1 MKKLFKVVCI
11 LLVSIIFISCNVG
24 FLIKN
29 AVGKVLED
37 TSSGGIT
44 SRVSVASDGSQGN
57 GPSFQPTISGDGR
70 YVAFVSDASN
80 LVDGDTNGKGDIF
93 LHDTQTGE
101 TTLVSIASDGSQGKD
116 HSHDPAIS
124 RDGRYIAFFSGAPH
138 VNSSNYVWGDGN
150 TFIGDSNGR
159 GDIFLHDSQTGETTL
174 ISVANDGSQ
183 GNDDSEKPSI
193 SSNGRYIAFQ
203 SDASNLVNGDTNEE
217 MDVFLH
223 DSQTG
228 ETTLISVAND
238 GSPGNDWSY
247 DPSISGDGRFVAFV
261 SDATNL
267 VNGAKLGG
275 VFLHDTQT
283 GETALVSVASD
294 GSLSNGSDGSPS
306 ISEDGRYVSFY
317 SDATTL
323 VDEDTNW
330 ESDIFL
336 RDIFTD
342 KTTLVSVASD
352 GSQGNSSSLGSS
364 LSGDGRYVVFESFAS
379 NLDSGDTNGERLD
392 VFLHNT
398 QTDKTTLVSVASDV
412 GQGNS
417 LSDRQS
423 ISGDGRYVVFTSLA
437 NNLVSGDTN
446 ETADVY
452 IFDCLGSK

>member
-57 GPSFQPTISGDGR
+57 GPSFQTTISGDGR

>member
-1 MKKLFKVVCI
+1 MKKSFKVVCI
-11 LLVSIIFISCNVG
+11 LLVSIIFISCKVG
-24 FLIKN
+24 FLTKN
-29 AVGKVLED
+29 TIEKVLED

-57 GPSFQPTISGDGR
+57 GGSFQPTISGDGR

-80 LVDGDTNGKGDIF
+80 LVNGDTNEKGDVF
-93 LHDTQTGE
+93 LHDTHTGE
-101 TTLVSIASDGSQGKD
+101 TTLVSVASDGSQSKD
-116 HSHDPAIS
+116 HSHDASIS
-124 RDGRYIAFFSGAPH
+124 RDGRFVAFCSGAPYI
-138 VNSSNYVWGDGN
+138 NASYYVWGDGN

-159 GDIFLHDSQTGETTL
+159 GDIFLHDT
-174 ISVANDGSQ
+174 
-183 GNDDSEKPSI
+183 
-193 SSNGRYIAFQ
+193 
-203 SDASNLVNGDTNEE
+203 
-217 MDVFLH
+217 
-223 DSQTG
+223 QTG

-247 DPSISGDGRFVAFV
+247 DPSISGDGRFVVFF

-267 VNGAKLGG
+267 VGGAKLGG

-283 GETALVSVASD
+283 GETTLVSVASD
-294 GSLSNGSDGSPS
+294 GSLSNGDVGFPA
-306 ISEDGRYVSFY
+306 ISEDGRYVSFF

-323 VDEDTNW
+323 VDGDTNW
-330 ESDIFL
+330 EGDIFL
-336 RDIFTD
+336 HNILTG
-342 KTTLVSVASD
+342 KTTLVSLASD
-352 GSQGNSSSLGSS
+352 GSQGNSSSLKSS
-364 LSGDGRYVVFESFAS
+364 LSRDGHYVVFESFAS
-379 NLDSGDTNGERLD
+379 NLTSGDTNGERLD
-392 VFLHNT
+392 VFMHNT